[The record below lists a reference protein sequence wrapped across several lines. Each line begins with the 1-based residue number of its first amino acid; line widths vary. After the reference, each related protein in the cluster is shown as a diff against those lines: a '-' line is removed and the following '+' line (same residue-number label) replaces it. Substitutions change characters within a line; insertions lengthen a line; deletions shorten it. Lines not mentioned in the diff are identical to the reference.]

1 MADKP
6 YSKREIDVL
15 AKSLG
20 DQIGNVQNA
29 LELKMSDDHKTVAD
43 SLSRIEIQVAFT
55 NGKVRKITVALVL
68 MGGIMLGAGFQY
80 APTVLSLL
88 F

>member
-1 MADKP
+1 MEKP
-6 YSKREIDVL
+6 YSKREIDSL
-15 AKSLG
+15 AENLG
-20 DQIGNVQNA
+20 DKIENVQNA
-29 LELKMSDDHKTVAD
+29 IELKMNDNHKVYAD

-80 APTVLSLL
+80 APTILSLL